1 MGNSCLDGREVK
13 CFNAIIRTCMYMPPS
28 KIECVDNDKHMTLLF
43 WCHISCA
50 DFALPFLWAHK
61 SSLTPSFF
69 FEVPVSSNESMW
81 QCICVLG
88 VSILILFLRF
98 VDHNLELF

>member
-1 MGNSCLDGREVK
+1 
-13 CFNAIIRTCMYMPPS
+13 MYMPPS

-69 FEVPVSSNESMW
+69 FKYLYQAMKACGNVYVCW
-81 QCICVLG
+81 G
-88 VSILILFLRF
+88 FRF
-98 VDHNLELF
+98 